1 MKKSII
7 SVCMLVCCILVSA
20 NAEAV
25 RRNGRMLK
33 HDRIN
38 LEEQVF
44 KASTGVTIDL
54 TDEQYGI
61 TDVEAYY
68 YELGGHAYYSFSI
81 YNWYEDLPELRVEY
95 ETSSKTRIAG
105 QHTVDLGMSYIELD
119 DENQFYFSQA
129 SFQLTYVE
137 KNDDGDPVYAI
148 QFTGVASDGNTY
160 VFNTSMPVY
169 AFDSDDRDLED
180 IPAVIELEDYL
191 PTAVANTSF
200 ETKATKVL
208 RNGQV
213 LIIKNGKTFN
223 VLGAEVK

>member
-7 SVCMLVCCILVSA
+7 YVCMLMCCILVSA

-33 HDRIN
+33 HNRIN

-44 KASTGVTIDL
+44 KAPTGVTIDL

-68 YELGGHAYYSFSI
+68 FELDGHAYYSFSI
-81 YNWYEDLPELRVEY
+81 YNWDEDLPELRVDY

-105 QHTVDLGMSYIELD
+105 QHTVDLTTSSLELD
-119 DENQFYFSQA
+119 DENMFAFSQA
-129 SFQLTYVE
+129 SFQLTFVE
-137 KNDDGDPVYAI
+137 KNNDGDPVYAI

-160 VFNTSMPVY
+160 VYNTSMPVY
-169 AFDSDDRDLED
+169 AYDQDNED
-180 IPAVIELEDYL
+180 IYGYPSVIELEDYL
-191 PTAVANTSF
+191 PTAVANTSY
-200 ETKATKVL
+200 ETKATKVI